1 MPRCTI
7 DELTQLAARA
17 LKKAGASKAMAD
29 MTAAAL
35 VAAEAEGLAGH
46 GLSRVAQYSEHLRQ
60 GRADGKARPKIVRKK
75 GGVCLVDASGG
86 LAFPAMALAVKEVI
100 KRGRRYGVGFAGVT
114 NSHHFGAAAHHLAPV
129 AEAGLVGLAFSNSPS
144 AINAWG
150 GKKAF
155 YGTNPI
161 AAIFPRRNA
170 APIVVDLSLTEVVR
184 GKIMLYA
191 KEGKPIP
198 LGWAVDK
205 EGNPTT
211 DAKAALTGSLL
222 PIGGVKGAALALM
235 VEALC
240 AALTGAAFSFE
251 NDSYFEPGNKPR
263 IGHAILAIDPDAV
276 AGADSYYPRLE
287 AMIAKM
293 LADDGVRLPGARR
306 QATAAKARAEGI
318 EVSDTLAGELKQ
330 LARGAG
336 RRPA

>member
-35 VAAEAEGLAGH
+35 VAAEAEGLPGH
-46 GLSRVAQYSEHLRQ
+46 GLSRVSQYSEHLRQ

-100 KRGRRYGVGFAGVT
+100 KRGKRYGVGFAGVT

-198 LGWAVDK
+198 PGWAVDK

-240 AALTGAAFSFE
+240 VALTGAAFSFE

-293 LADDGVRLPGARR
+293 LADEGVRLPGARR

-318 EVSDTLAGELKQ
+318 EVSDVLREELRAM
-330 LARGAG
+330 AR
-336 RRPA
+336 